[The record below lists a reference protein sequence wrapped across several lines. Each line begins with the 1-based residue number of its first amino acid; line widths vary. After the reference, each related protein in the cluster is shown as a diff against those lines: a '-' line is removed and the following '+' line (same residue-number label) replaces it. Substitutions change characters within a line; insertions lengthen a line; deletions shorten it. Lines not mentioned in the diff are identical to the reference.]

1 MSNFRRVALLM
12 GVLLAGQV
20 EAARFVMSPVL
31 LNLNPAQGLT
41 TSTTVTNTDTDEAG
55 FTAEVMAWTQQ
66 DGKDVLVPTRDAV
79 VSPGSFTVAAGRS
92 QVVRVALRQT
102 PTSASVTYR
111 LILRQKVT
119 AAPSVAAGTTGATI
133 TPRYVFSLPLFVER
147 PAAKPQVSVTLSPA
161 GASRTLVLRNSGD
174 GYGVFRN
181 IRVTAGGQSFD
192 LGAQYVLSGVT
203 MQVPLPPEAQNA
215 ATLEFTATDRDQ
227 KPVRL
232 TVDAK

>member
-20 EAARFVMSPVL
+20 DAARFVMSPVL

-41 TSTTVTNTDTDEAG
+41 TSTTVTNTDTDEAA
-55 FTAEVMAWTQQ
+55 FTAEVMAWTQR

-119 AAPSVAAGTTGATI
+119 AAPSGAAGATI

-161 GASRTLVLRNSGD
+161 GAPRALVLRNSGD
-174 GYGVFRN
+174 GYGAFRN
-181 IRVTAGGQSFD
+181 IRVTAGGQAFD
-192 LGAQYVLSGVT
+192 LGAQYVLSGSE
-203 MQVPLPPEAQNA
+203 MQVPLPAEAQNA

-232 TVDAK
+232 MVDAK